1 MYLIYSLLFTF
12 GLLLALPYYLVRRNP
27 REALRHVKERF
38 GIFPAH
44 LRPLHLRPAH
54 LRQPQRGA
62 ILVHG
67 VSLGETLALVPLVRR
82 LQERYPDRAVFLT
95 HSTPTGRQAGREQLK
110 GVTAQFYL
118 PLDWRWTMRRL
129 MRFVQPELVVVG
141 ETELWPNLFRAA
153 RESGARLVIAN
164 ARLSDRSFPRYR
176 LARRFFRRVLADV
189 DYIFAQSE
197 NDRNRFLAL
206 GARPDRVVTTGS
218 TKYELSPPKG
228 TEFSRRLG
236 ECLQATVTGRRRR
249 PVMFAA
255 STMPGEEEKVL
266 QAWREIHS
274 KHPKAFLV
282 IAPRRPERFDE
293 AARILESHGIEYL
306 RRSLITETTDWTRA
320 EALLLDS
327 IGELASLF
335 ERCDLAFIGGSLV
348 ETGGHNP
355 LEPAYWAKP
364 VLFGPHM
371 ENFREIARRFV
382 GAGGAIQ
389 VSGAQGLAREA
400 LRLLEDP
407 ARARAMGDTGRR
419 LVEENQG
426 ATARSLAHIET
437 LIQVRTPECTE
448 LKMAQQAS

>member
-1 MYLIYSLLFTF
+1 MYFIYSLLFTF

-27 REALRHVKERF
+27 REALRHIKERF
-38 GIFPAH
+38 GIFPAN
-44 LRPLHLRPAH
+44 LRPAH
-54 LRQPQRGA
+54 FRQPQRGA

-67 VSLGETLALVPLVRR
+67 VSLGETLALVPLVRG

-95 HSTPTGRQAGREQLK
+95 HSTPTGRQAGRERLQ

-129 MRFVQPELVVVG
+129 IRFVQPELVVVG
-141 ETELWPNLFRAA
+141 ETELWPHLFRAA

-189 DYIFAQSE
+189 DYIFAQSK
-197 NDRNRFLAL
+197 NDRDRFLAL
-206 GARPDRVVTTGS
+206 GAGPDQVILTGS

-236 ECLQATVTGRRRR
+236 RCLQAAQRG

-266 QAWREIHS
+266 RAWRAIHS

-306 RRSLITETTDWTRA
+306 RRSLTTETTDWTRA
-320 EALLLDS
+320 DALLLDS

-382 GAGGAIQ
+382 EAGGAIQ
-389 VSGAQGLAREA
+389 VSGEQGLAREA

-448 LKMAQQAS
+448 LKMAHQAL